1 MGHPLG
7 PEALRPWIIVLVI
20 GAIIFVRT
28 HVSMALKLRGDGNP
42 GSYVHSNI
50 VGWMNILKVCKSVNL
65 QPLIV
70 WGLYGGI
77 RHSKEEYKKWWE
89 EEGAAQLRVKDKR
102 KVLPIIRNGDVKFTH
117 ANVSFAHK
125 ELRYNL
131 QARDRFGDRAK
142 EVCVVVS

>member
-28 HVSMALKLRGDGNP
+28 HVSMALKLRGDG
-42 GSYVHSNI
+42 V
-50 VGWMNILKVCKSVNL
+50 L
-65 QPLIV
+65 
-70 WGLYGGI
+70 GLYGGI

-102 KVLPIIRNGDVKFTH
+102 KVLPILRNGDVKFTH

>member
-1 MGHPLG
+1 MMLLRRLEKRLHTLITTFTSFQLLG
-7 PEALRPWIIVLVI
+7 C
-20 GAIIFVRT
+20 
-28 HVSMALKLRGDGNP
+28 
-42 GSYVHSNI
+42 NI
-50 VGWMNILKVCKSVNL
+50 SLW
-65 QPLIV
+65 
-70 WGLYGGI
+70 LYGGI

-102 KVLPIIRNGDVKFTH
+102 KVLPILRNGDVKFTH